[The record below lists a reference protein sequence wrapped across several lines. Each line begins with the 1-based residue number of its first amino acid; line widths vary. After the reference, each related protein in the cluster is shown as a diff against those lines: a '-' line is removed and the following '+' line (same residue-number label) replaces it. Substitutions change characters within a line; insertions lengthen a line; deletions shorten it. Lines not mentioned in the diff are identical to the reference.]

1 MFVENIMTREV
12 LHVGPEASFSQVSEI
27 MRLKKV
33 RHVPVIDQDRK
44 VLGIISHR
52 DVQRAQPS
60 MITTLDVG
68 EVKYLLSKITAA
80 DIMHKSVVSC
90 SPRTQIEEA
99 AHDRSV
105 NAYAR
110 RVRVV
115 RAELGGDAPLVGAAA
130 LVHRR
135 DLLAP

>member
-1 MFVENIMTREV
+1 
-12 LHVGPEASFSQVSEI
+12 

-44 VLGIISHR
+44 GAGHHLASR
-52 DVQRAQPS
+52 RAAPQPS

-90 SPRTQIEEA
+90 SPTHA
-99 AHDRSV
+99 DR
-105 NAYAR
+105 
-110 RVRVV
+110 
-115 RAELGGDAPLVGAAA
+115 GGCA
-130 LVHRR
+130 
-135 DLLAP
+135 

>member
-60 MITTLDVG
+60 MITRITFLD
-68 EVKYLLSKITAA
+68 
-80 DIMHKSVVSC
+80 DI
-90 SPRTQIEEA
+90 
-99 AHDRSV
+99 
-105 NAYAR
+105 
-110 RVRVV
+110 
-115 RAELGGDAPLVGAAA
+115 
-130 LVHRR
+130 
-135 DLLAP
+135 